1 MIPEEHEGRFAYHFT
16 LIENLDSILE
26 NGILATNFKNKKKI
40 LHKDIANAG
49 IQHRRSTMMV
59 NKGPGGVVHD
69 YVPFYFAKRT
79 PMLLSLVKTKNID
92 QNDVIYLAVSVNKI
106 LDSNV
111 IFSDASANTATPP
124 NFYAQASSLERLDW
138 EVIDNRQWTYNEIAG
153 QKNRKM
159 AEMLVHEKVEM
170 CDISYIVVWNVHYK
184 KYVQDALRE
193 AGFENIPVVTD
204 FYNYFID
211 HYFCQ
216 FGEPK
221 RRNLVTGPR
230 ILKRLMRK
238 CFLEVLEV
246 GPENEG
252 FGSVSEALEAIQN
265 DFDCIKELAEI
276 NGLPTANKIHKEDV
290 GAHSRSVAA
299 RVVKDSH
306 FSKFTEEEQECLIL
320 AAYLHDIGKGPK
332 SRWEK
337 GIQEVDEDHAKKSLP
352 MLKRIFTEDIGGWT
366 KEQLRIVFML
376 VTYDDLIGD
385 IVAKNRD
392 PRQIIDVVK
401 TKRHVDLLIAIGKAD
416 MGAIREDWVSDNL
429 ESIEEVRANAY
440 RALEGKYD

>member
-1 MIPEEHEGRFAYHFT
+1 MVPEEHEDRFAYHFT

-26 NGILATNFKNKKKI
+26 NGILATNFKNKKNI
-40 LHKDIANAG
+40 SHKDIANAG
-49 IQHRRSTMMV
+49 IQCRRSTMMV
-59 NKGPGGVVHD
+59 GKGPGGVVHD

-106 LDSNV
+106 LDRNV
-111 IFSDASANTATPP
+111 IFSDASANTAIPP
-124 NFYAQASSLERLDW
+124 NFYAEAKSLENLDW
-138 EVIDNRQWTYNEIAG
+138 EVIDSRQWTYNESAG
-153 QKNRKM
+153 RKNRKM

-170 CDISYIVVWNVHYK
+170 SDVSYIVVWNEHYK
-184 KYVQDALRE
+184 KYVQDELRE
-193 AGFENIPVVTD
+193 SGFENIPVVTD

-221 RRNLVTGPR
+221 RRNLITGPR
-230 ILKRLMRK
+230 VLKRLMRK
-238 CFLEVLEV
+238 YFFEVLEV
-246 GPENEG
+246 GPDNEG
-252 FGSVSEALEAIQN
+252 FGSISEALKAIEE

-306 FSKFTEEEQECLIL
+306 FSQFTKEEQECLIL

-332 SRWEK
+332 SRWK
-337 GIQEVDEDHAKKSLP
+337 NGIQQVDEDHAKKSLP

-385 IVAKNRD
+385 IVANNRD

-401 TKRHVDLLIAIGKAD
+401 TRRHVDLLIAIGKAD

-429 ESIEEVRANAY
+429 ESIEEVRDNAY
-440 RALEGKYD
+440 QALERKHD